1 MFNYA
6 IKGGRPYKAVLFGL
20 DKQKLSIIKTH
31 LISMDLE
38 DLEKKGFRS
47 IAAHCQVNTSRGRSV
62 RRRNTAGC
70 KVYTIKYANL
80 RQNNVHVEKL
90 TSRRSAYLL
99 STITVQARD
108 RERFCKQ
115 QQHLLANLFAV
126 EEIKRRTFEFIN
138 SVKNYKA
145 NADQFEVITSLAMF
159 QTWPNPDLSLS
170 HCEFHVY
177 EIGTLSSRGGIV
189 RKNLPHTPNY

>member
-6 IKGGRPYKAVLFGL
+6 IKEGRPYKAVLFGL

-38 DLEKKGFRS
+38 DLEKKDYVGILEIKS

-90 TSRRSAYLL
+90 TSRRSVYLL

-108 RERFCKQ
+108 HERFCKQ

-145 NADQFEVITSLAMF
+145 NADQFEVTTSLAIVISASGIMNYVSNTNNSF
-159 QTWPNPDLSLS
+159 FTS
-170 HCEFHVY
+170 
-177 EIGTLSSRGGIV
+177 TSSSTEE
-189 RKNLPHTPNY
+189 L